1 MMILNETDLR
11 AALDMPTCIA
21 AMERAFLELADDAYF
36 NPIRMR
42 IKQDETSPSWMTL
55 MPSMRTEG
63 TRRWA
68 LKQMVVCPANRK
80 TGGDPLQGSVILQ
93 DGDNGRILAIAD
105 APTLTEIRTAAVSG
119 LATKVLANKDAKTV
133 AIIGVGIQAR
143 AHVAAMKAVLPH
155 ATIRAWGRNAVKTR
169 QFADANGVEIAD
181 SLEAAVREADV
192 VCTATSTTDPI
203 IRSEWIRP
211 GCHLNAV
218 GSSRS
223 THVELFPETVA
234 AASLFVDRR
243 EAALKESGDIL
254 NAIKAGLIAPTHIQA
269 ELGEVLAGRHPGRRS
284 AEEFTLYKSLG
295 LGTQDLAAI
304 EAAMHAARNKGC
316 GVEVE
321 W

>member
-1 MMILNETDLR
+1 MRVLNEKDLR

-21 AMERAFLELADDAYF
+21 AMERAFIDLANGAYF
-36 NPIRMR
+36 NPLRMR
-42 IKQDETSPSWMTL
+42 FKQADDSPNWMTT
-55 MPSMRTEG
+55 MPSMRTQGE
-63 TRRWA
+63 RRWA
-68 LKQMVVCPANRK
+68 LKQMVVCPANRR

-119 LATKVLANKDAKTV
+119 LATRVLANKDAKTV

-143 AHVAAMKAVLPH
+143 AHVGAMKTVLPE
-155 ATIRAWGRNAVKTR
+155 ARILAWGRNADKAR
-169 QFADANGVEIAD
+169 KFAEANGVEIAA

-203 IRSEWIRP
+203 IRREWIRP

-223 THVELFPETVA
+223 THVELFAETVA
-234 AASLFVDRR
+234 AAALFVDRR
-243 EAALKESGDIL
+243 EAALEESGDIL
-254 NAIKAGLIAPTHIQA
+254 NAIKSGLVTAAHIQA
-269 ELGEVLAGRHPGRRS
+269 ELGEVIAGRHPGRRS
-284 AEEFTLYKSLG
+284 RDQFTLYKSLG

-304 EAAMHAARNKGC
+304 EAAMQSAQAKGL
-316 GVEVE
+316 GVEVQ

>member
-1 MMILNETDLR
+1 MLLLNETDLR
-11 AALDMPTCIA
+11 AALDMRTCIA
-21 AMERAFLELADDAYF
+21 AMERAFIDLANDAYF
-36 NPIRMR
+36 NPLRAR
-42 IKQDETSPSWMTL
+42 VKQDDASPNWMTF
-55 MPSMRTEG
+55 MPSMRAKG

-80 TGGDPLQGSVILQ
+80 VGMDPLQGSVILQ
-93 DGDNGRILAIAD
+93 DGDNGRLLAIAD
-105 APTLTEIRTAAVSG
+105 APSLTEIRTAAVSG
-119 LATKVLANKDAKTV
+119 LATRTLANKDAKSI

-143 AHVAAMKAVLPH
+143 AHVVAMKTVLPN
-155 ATIRAWGRNAVKTR
+155 ATIRAWGRTPDKARK
-169 QFADANGVEIAD
+169 FAQANGIELAG

-192 VCTATSTTDPI
+192 ICTVTSTTDPI
-203 IRSEWIRP
+203 IRREWIKP

-243 EAALKESGDIL
+243 EAALKESGDVL
-254 NAIKAGLIAPTHIQA
+254 GALKAGLITPEHIQA

-284 AEEFTLYKSLG
+284 ASEFTLYKSLG

-304 EAAMHAARNKGC
+304 EAAVESARKLGR
-316 GVEVE
+316 GVEVD

>member
-1 MMILNETDLR
+1 MRVLNEKDLR
-11 AALDMPTCIA
+11 AALDMPACIA
-21 AMERAFLELADDAYF
+21 AMERAFVDLANGGYF
-36 NPIRMR
+36 NPLRMR
-42 IKQDETSPSWMTL
+42 FKQDEDSANWMTT
-55 MPSMRTEG
+55 MPSMRTTG

-68 LKQMVVCPANRK
+68 LKEMVVCPANRK
-80 TGGDPLQGSVILQ
+80 TGGDALQGSVILQ

-119 LATKVLANKDAKTV
+119 LATRVLANKDAKTV

-143 AHVAAMKAVLPH
+143 AHVSAMRAVLPDSD
-155 ATIRAWGRNAVKTR
+155 ILAWGRNADKVEK
-169 QFADANGVEIAD
+169 FAEANSVGIAA
-181 SLEAAVREADV
+181 SLESAVREADV
-192 VCTATSTTDPI
+192 LCTATSTTDPI
-203 IRSEWIRP
+203 IRREWIKP

-223 THVELFPETVA
+223 THVELFAETVA

-254 NAIKAGLIAPTHIQA
+254 NAIKAGLITPAHIQA
-269 ELGEVLAGRHPGRRS
+269 ELGEVITGRHPGRRS
-284 AEEFTLYKSLG
+284 RDEFTLYKSLG

-304 EAAMHAARNKGC
+304 EAAMESARSKGL

>member
-1 MMILNETDLR
+1 MMVLNEAALR
-11 AALDMPTCIA
+11 EALDMPACIA
-21 AMERAFLELADDAYF
+21 AMERAFVDLANDAYF

-42 IKQDETSPSWMTL
+42 VKQDESSPNWMTL
-55 MPSMRTEG
+55 MPSMRTKG

-119 LATKVLANKDAKTV
+119 LATRVLANEDAKTV

-143 AHVAAMKAVLPH
+143 AHVGAMRAVLPG
-155 ATIRAWGRNAVKTR
+155 AKLVAWGRNADKAAR
-169 QFADANGVEIAD
+169 FGEANGVEIAK

-203 IRSEWIRP
+203 IRREWVKP

-223 THVELFPETVA
+223 THVELFAETVA

-243 EAALKESGDIL
+243 EAALKESGDVL
-254 NAIKAGLIAPTHIQA
+254 NAIKAGLISATHIRA
-269 ELGEVLAGRHPGRRS
+269 ELGEVLTDRHPGRRS
-284 AEEFTLYKSLG
+284 KDEFTLYKSLG

-304 EAAMHAARNKGC
+304 EAALECARAKGC
-316 GVEVE
+316 GTEVA

>member
-1 MMILNETDLR
+1 MMVLNEEDLR
-11 AALDMPTCIA
+11 AALDMPACIA
-21 AMERAFLELADDAYF
+21 AMERAFIDLADDAYF

-42 IKQDETSPSWMTL
+42 VKQDESSPNWMTL
-55 MPSMRTEG
+55 MPSMRTKG

-119 LATKVLANKDAKTV
+119 LATKVLANKDAKSV

-143 AHVAAMKAVLPH
+143 AHVAAMRTVLPD
-155 ATIRAWGRNAVKTR
+155 ARIVAWGRNPEKAAR
-169 QFADANGVEIAD
+169 FGEANGVEIAK
-181 SLEAAVREADV
+181 SLEAAVGGADV

-203 IRSEWIRP
+203 IRREWIKP

-223 THVELFPETVA
+223 NHVELYAETVA
-234 AASLFVDRR
+234 AASLFVDKR
-243 EAALKESGDIL
+243 EAALKESGDVL
-254 NAIKAGLIAPTHIQA
+254 NAIKTGFIAASHIQA
-269 ELGEVLAGRHPGRRS
+269 ELGDVLAGRHPGRR
-284 AEEFTLYKSLG
+284 AKDEFTLYKSLG

-304 EAAMHAARNKGC
+304 EAAVECARAKGR
-316 GVEVE
+316 GTEVA

>member
-1 MMILNETDLR
+1 MMVLNEKDLR

-21 AMERAFLELADDAYF
+21 AMRAAFAELADDAYF

-42 IKQDETSPSWMTL
+42 VKQDEASPNWMTL
-55 MPSMRTEG
+55 MPSMRTKG

-68 LKQMVVCPANRK
+68 LKQMVVCPTNRK

-93 DGDNGRILAIAD
+93 DGDNGRIVAIAD

-119 LATKVLANKDAKTV
+119 LATQVLANKDAKTV

-143 AHVAAMKAVLPH
+143 AHVAAMRAVLPN
-155 ATIRAWGRNAVKTR
+155 AKLIAWGRTPDKART
-169 QFADANGVEIAD
+169 FAETTGVGLAE
-181 SLEAAVREADV
+181 SLEAAVRDADV

-203 IRSEWIRP
+203 IRREWIKP

-254 NAIKAGLIAPTHIQA
+254 NAIRAGLVKADHIQA
-269 ELGEVLAGRHPGRRS
+269 ELSEVIAGRHPGRR
-284 AEEFTLYKSLG
+284 AKEEFTLYKSLG

-304 EAAMHAARNKGC
+304 EAAMDAARDKGC
-316 GVEVE
+316 GVEVD

>member
-1 MMILNETDLR
+1 MMVLNEAALR
-11 AALDMPTCIA
+11 EALDMPACIA
-21 AMERAFLELADDAYF
+21 AMERAFVDLANDAYF

-42 IKQDETSPSWMTL
+42 VKQDESSPNWMTL
-55 MPSMRTEG
+55 MPSMRTKG

-119 LATKVLANKDAKTV
+119 LATRVLANEDAKTV
-133 AIIGVGIQAR
+133 AIIGLGIQAR
-143 AHVAAMKAVLPH
+143 AHVGAMRAVLPG
-155 ATIRAWGRNAVKTR
+155 AKLVAWGRNADKAAR
-169 QFADANGVEIAD
+169 FGEANGVEIAK

-203 IRSEWIRP
+203 IRREWVKP

-223 THVELFPETVA
+223 THVELFAETVA

-243 EAALKESGDIL
+243 EAALKESGDVL
-254 NAIKAGLIAPTHIQA
+254 NAIKAGLISATHIRA
-269 ELGEVLAGRHPGRRS
+269 ELGEVLTDRHPGRRS
-284 AEEFTLYKSLG
+284 KDEFTLYKSLG

-304 EAAMHAARNKGC
+304 EAALKCTRAKGC
-316 GVEVE
+316 GTEVA

>member
-1 MMILNETDLR
+1 MIVLNEKDLR
-11 AALDMPTCIA
+11 AALDMPACIA
-21 AMERAFLELADDAYF
+21 AMERAFVDLANEAYF

-42 IKQDETSPSWMTL
+42 VKQDESSPNWMTL
-55 MPSMRTEG
+55 MPSMRTKG

-80 TGGDPLQGSVILQ
+80 AGGDPLQGSVILQ

-119 LATKVLANKDAKTV
+119 LATKVLANKNAKTV
-133 AIIGVGIQAR
+133 AIIGVGIQAG
-143 AHVAAMKAVLPH
+143 AHVSAMRTVLPN
-155 ATIRAWGRNAVKTR
+155 ATIVAWGRNPDRVAR
-169 QFADANGVEIAD
+169 FGEAHGVGIVD

-192 VCTATSTTDPI
+192 VCTATSATDPI
-203 IRSEWIRP
+203 IRREWIRP

-234 AASLFVDRR
+234 AASVFVDRR

-254 NAIKAGLIAPTHIQA
+254 GAIKAGLISASHIQA
-269 ELGEVLAGRHPGRRS
+269 ELGEVLVGRHPGRRS
-284 AEEFTLYKSLG
+284 DDEFTLYKSLG

-304 EAAMHAARNKGC
+304 EAAVECARAKGC
-316 GVEVE
+316 GAELD

>member
-1 MMILNETDLR
+1 MIVLNEKDLR
-11 AALDMPTCIA
+11 AALDMPACIA
-21 AMERAFLELADDAYF
+21 AMERAFVDLANEAYF

-42 IKQDETSPSWMTL
+42 VKQDESSANWMTL
-55 MPSMRTEG
+55 MPSMRTKG

-119 LATKVLANKDAKTV
+119 LATKVLANKAAKTV
-133 AIIGVGIQAR
+133 AIIGVGIQAG
-143 AHVAAMKAVLPH
+143 AHVSALRTVLPN
-155 ATIRAWGRNAVKTR
+155 ATIVAWGRNPDRAAR
-169 QFADANGVEIAD
+169 FGEAHGVGIVE

-192 VCTATSTTDPI
+192 VCTATSATDPI
-203 IRSEWIRP
+203 IRREWIRP

-234 AASLFVDRR
+234 AASVFVDRR

-254 NAIKAGLIAPTHIQA
+254 GAIKAGLISASHIQA
-269 ELGEVLAGRHPGRRS
+269 ELGEVLVGRHPGRRS
-284 AEEFTLYKSLG
+284 DDEFTLYKSLG

-304 EAAMHAARNKGC
+304 EAAVECARAKGC
-316 GVEVE
+316 GAELD

>member
-1 MMILNETDLR
+1 MLVLNEKDLR

-21 AMERAFLELADDAYF
+21 AMERAFIDLANGACF
-36 NPIRMR
+36 NPLRMR
-42 IKQDETSPSWMTL
+42 FKQDDSSANWLTT
-55 MPSMRTEG
+55 MPSMRTKG

-68 LKQMVVCPANRK
+68 LKEMVVCPANRK

-93 DGDNGRILAIAD
+93 DGDNGKILAIAD

-119 LATKVLANKDAKTV
+119 LATRVLANKDAMTV

-143 AHVAAMKAVLPH
+143 AHVEAMRTVLPK
-155 ATIRAWGRNAVKTR
+155 ATIRAWGRNTGKAKR
-169 QFADANGVEIAD
+169 FALQNGVDLAP
-181 SLEAAVREADV
+181 SLENAVRQADV

-203 IRSEWIRP
+203 IRREWIRP

-223 THVELFPETVA
+223 THVELFAETVA

-243 EAALKESGDIL
+243 EAALNESGDIL
-254 NAIKAGLIAPTHIQA
+254 NAIKAGLITPAHIQA
-269 ELGEVLAGRHPGRRS
+269 ELGEVIVDRHPGRRS
-284 AEEFTLYKSLG
+284 KDEFTLYKSLG

-304 EAAMHAARNKGC
+304 EAAMDAARAKGI
-316 GVEVE
+316 GTEVD

>member
-1 MMILNETDLR
+1 MMVLNEKDLR
-11 AALDMPTCIA
+11 QALDMPACIA
-21 AMERAFLELADDAYF
+21 AMERAFVDLANDAYF

-42 IKQDETSPSWMTL
+42 VRQDEASPNWMTL
-55 MPSMRTEG
+55 MPSMRTKG

-68 LKQMVVCPANRK
+68 LKQMVVCPANRR

-93 DGDNGRILAIAD
+93 DGDNGRILAMAD

-119 LATKVLANKDAKTV
+119 LATRVLANKDAKVV

-143 AHVAAMKAVLPH
+143 AHVGAMKTVLPD
-155 ATIRAWGRNAVKTR
+155 ARIVAWGRNPDTAKR
-169 QFADANGVEIAD
+169 FGEANGVEIAT
-181 SLEAAVREADV
+181 SLESAVRDADV

-203 IRSEWIRP
+203 IRREWIKP

-223 THVELFPETVA
+223 THVELFPQTVA

-243 EAALKESGDIL
+243 EAALTESGDIL
-254 NAIKAGLIAPTHIQA
+254 GAIKAGLIADSHIQA
-269 ELGEVLAGRHPGRRS
+269 ELGEVLAGRHPGRR
-284 AEEFTLYKSLG
+284 AKDEFTLYKSLG

-304 EAAMHAARNKGC
+304 EAAVECARAKGC
-316 GVEVE
+316 GTEVE

>member
-1 MMILNETDLR
+1 MMVLNETDLR
-11 AALDMPTCIA
+11 AALDMPACIA
-21 AMERAFLELADDAYF
+21 AMERAFVDLADDAYF

-42 IKQDETSPSWMTL
+42 VKQHESSPNWMTL
-55 MPSMRTEG
+55 MPSMRTKG

-119 LATKVLANKDAKTV
+119 LATKVLANKDAKSV

-143 AHVAAMKAVLPH
+143 AHVSAMRTVLPD
-155 ATIRAWGRNAVKTR
+155 AKVVAWGRNPEKAAR
-169 QFADANGVEIAD
+169 FGEANGVEIAK
-181 SLEAAVREADV
+181 SLEAAVGGADV

-203 IRSEWIRP
+203 IRREWIRP

-223 THVELFPETVA
+223 THVELFAETVA

-243 EAALKESGDIL
+243 EAALKESGDVL
-254 NAIKAGLIAPTHIQA
+254 NAIRAGLIDASHIRA
-269 ELGEVLAGRHPGRRS
+269 ELGEVLAGRHPGRR
-284 AEEFTLYKSLG
+284 AKDEFTLYKSLG

-304 EAAMHAARNKGC
+304 EAAVACARAKGC
-316 GVEVE
+316 GTEVA

>member
-1 MMILNETDLR
+1 MLVLNEKDLR
-11 AALDMPTCIA
+11 AALDMPSCIA
-21 AMERAFLELADDAYF
+21 AMERAFIDLADDAYF

-42 IKQDETSPSWMTL
+42 VKQDESSPNWMTL
-55 MPSMRTEG
+55 MPSMRTKG

-93 DGDNGRILAIAD
+93 DGDNGRILAMAD

-119 LATKVLANKDAKTV
+119 LATKVLANKDARVV

-143 AHVAAMKAVLPH
+143 AHGGAMKTVLPN
-155 ATIRAWGRNAVKTR
+155 ARIVAWGRNPDKAR
-169 QFADANGVEIAD
+169 HFGESNGVEIAGSIESALRD
-181 SLEAAVREADV
+181 ADV
-192 VCTATSTTDPI
+192 VCTVTSTTDPI
-203 IRSEWIRP
+203 VRREWIKP

-254 NAIKAGLIAPTHIQA
+254 SAIRAGLIAATHIQA
-269 ELGEVLAGRHPGRRS
+269 ELGEVLAGLHPGRRS
-284 AEEFTLYKSLG
+284 KNEFTLYKSLG

-304 EAAMHAARNKGC
+304 EAAVECARAKGC
-316 GVEVE
+316 GTEVA

>member
-1 MMILNETDLR
+1 MMVLNEKELR

-21 AMERAFLELADDAYF
+21 AMEAAFRELADDAYY

-42 IKQDETSPSWMTL
+42 VKQDESSPNWLTL
-55 MPSMRTEG
+55 MPSMRTKG
-63 TRRWA
+63 RRRWA
-68 LKQMVVCPANRK
+68 LKEMVVCPVNRK

-93 DGDNGRILAIAD
+93 DGDNGKILAMAD

-119 LATKVLANKDAKTV
+119 LATRTLANKDAKV
-133 AIIGVGIQAR
+133 VSIIGVGIQAR
-143 AHVAAMKAVLPH
+143 AHVDAMRTVLPN
-155 ATIRAWGRNAVKTR
+155 AKLVAWGRNPDKARK
-169 QFADANGVEIAD
+169 FAEANKVEIAP

-203 IRSEWIRP
+203 IRREWIKP

-218 GSSRS
+218 GSSRT

-243 EAALKESGDIL
+243 EAALKESGDVL
-254 NAIKAGLIAPTHIQA
+254 SAIKAGLVTASHIQA
-269 ELGEVLAGRHPGRRS
+269 ELGEVVAGKHPGRRS
-284 AEEFTLYKSLG
+284 REEFTLYKSLG

-304 EAAMHAARNKGC
+304 EAAVDAARKKGR

>member
-1 MMILNETDLR
+1 MMVLNERDLR
-11 AALDMPTCIA
+11 AALDMPSCIA
-21 AMERAFLELADDAYF
+21 AMERAFIDLANDAYF

-42 IKQDETSPSWMTL
+42 VKQDESSPNWMTL
-55 MPSMRTEG
+55 MPSMRTKG

-119 LATKVLANKDAKTV
+119 LATKVLANKDAKSV

-143 AHVAAMKAVLPH
+143 AHVAAMRTVLPD
-155 ATIRAWGRNAVKTR
+155 ARIVAWGRNPEKAAR
-169 QFADANGVEIAD
+169 FGAANGVEIAA
-181 SLEAAVREADV
+181 SLEAALRDAEV

-203 IRSEWIRP
+203 VRREWIRP

-223 THVELFPETVA
+223 THVELYAETVA
-234 AASLFVDRR
+234 AASLFVDKR
-243 EAALKESGDIL
+243 EAALKESGDVL
-254 NAIKAGLIAPTHIQA
+254 NAIEAGLIAASHIQA

-284 AEEFTLYKSLG
+284 KGEFTLYKSLG

-304 EAAMHAARNKGC
+304 EAAVECARAKGC
-316 GVEVE
+316 GTEVG